1 MASRKLK
8 KALSA
13 IPRRFMVLIIIA
25 DIFFTSALPARAESH
40 AATSDPETI
49 YQADIVASLNPEGL
63 MLVLGGFRRWSG
75 PLDQEYGIPSY
86 SNKLGVAFGVSPAYA
101 KASAYDEW
109 QPAIFAQ
116 VRLQFDVYRFFGT
129 NGALL
134 SFPSAG
140 SKFGDDEIDALS
152 GQEESAWG
160 QRVLLQPVLTA
171 KAGPV
176 IIRNTTDLAYYR
188 FHGRGPY
195 FLEWEYDSLLK
206 DGDFLLNNR
215 TAFLMAAG
223 RGTKSETLLAGPFY
237 EYTHGQHADITRHRA
252 GVQVYWT
259 RTEPIWS
266 FNKPRAYAQVGI
278 NLHDRN
284 RDNEA
289 FFGAGLGFDF

>member
-1 MASRKLK
+1 MAKLTLKIVLFPISRLVLTLIAAATMLFTG
-8 KALSA
+8 ALS
-13 IPRRFMVLIIIA
+13 VE
-25 DIFFTSALPARAESH
+25 AEDH
-40 AATSDPETI
+40 VATSDPKTV

-86 SNKLGVAFGVSPAYA
+86 SNKLGVALGVSPAYA

-140 SKFGDDEIDALS
+140 SKFGNDEIDALS
-152 GQEESAWG
+152 GQEESTWG

-176 IIRNTTDLAYYR
+176 IIRNTTDFAYYR

-223 RGTKSETLLAGPFY
+223 KGSKATLLAGPFY